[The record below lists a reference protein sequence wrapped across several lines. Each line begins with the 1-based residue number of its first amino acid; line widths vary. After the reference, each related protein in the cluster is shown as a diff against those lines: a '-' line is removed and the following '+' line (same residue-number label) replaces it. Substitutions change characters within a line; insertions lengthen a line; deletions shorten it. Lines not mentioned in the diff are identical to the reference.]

1 MPLFGFFKPVKVAR
15 AQEAD
20 DELVDPQTL
29 LRGKCSEEAGIAAL
43 KERYEAC
50 NDRVNS
56 KSRTTETCVEEL
68 SDFLHA
74 LDACV
79 TKTLFS
85 HLK

>member
-1 MPLFGFFKPVKVAR
+1 MPLFDFLKPVKVAK

-20 DELVDPQTL
+20 EELVDPQTT
-29 LRGKCSEEAGIAAL
+29 LRNKCNEQAAVITL

-56 KSRTTETCVEEL
+56 KSRTTETCIEEL
-68 SDFLHA
+68 NDYLHV

-85 HLK
+85 QLK